1 MSNNNYIFNL
11 IKENNF
17 EEIYNLIENK
27 TLKNLDIKDNN
38 YNYFIHYIINYN
50 QINILNLI
58 IELKLKNLINIKI
71 DILERRCA
79 CIGIDH
85 IPFKEL
91 KHKKTYPND

>member
-1 MSNNNYIFNL
+1 MKKLL
-11 IKENNF
+11 IAALLLIPATGYAKEKHHKGDT
-17 EEIYNLIENK
+17 EVSCCRG
-27 TLKNLDIKDNN
+27 
-38 YNYFIHYIINYN
+38 
-50 QINILNLI
+50 
-58 IELKLKNLINIKI
+58 ELKEGDLKRVPPFKGWPDHIKVIKI